1 MNKLTDSEKLMYDVM
16 GAIAS
21 GDVPVIYKGAMI
33 TKLILQENGF
43 DDFARE
49 TTDIDASWVGASS
62 PPMEQLTAMLN
73 DVLSALG
80 LKAIVK
86 REYSEKMSA
95 GFNIVDSAGVEKLSI
110 DIDMRST
117 INSRTYQY
125 GNTTFRGAT
134 PDNVIADKI
143 SVVSSD
149 KIFRR
154 AKDLIDLYALSHC
167 VTVKTADIRAIWAR
181 ESRVPGVFDAFRNR
195 QDELR
200 HSYEKLRRVD
210 AKPDFDVIYDY
221 LTEFLTP
228 FIEAKTAALVWD
240 NNKSSWSDGTEVI
253 PSRSEPKTLLE
264 EIAEA
269 KRISDETL
277 RKEPPRKEP
286 DKER

>member
-16 GAIAS
+16 GAIAN
-21 GDVPVIYKGAMI
+21 GNVPVIYKGAMI

-80 LKAIVK
+80 LKALVK

-95 GFNIVDSAGVEKLSI
+95 GFNIIDSDGVEKLSI
-110 DIDMRST
+110 DIDMRAT

-125 GNTTFRGAT
+125 GNTTFLGAT

-167 VTVKTADIRAIWAR
+167 VTVKTADIRAIWER
-181 ESRVPGVFDAFRNR
+181 ENRVPGVFDAFRNR

-200 HSYEKLRRVD
+200 PPTRNCVEWTR
-210 AKPDFDVIYDY
+210 
-221 LTEFLTP
+221 
-228 FIEAKTAALVWD
+228 
-240 NNKSSWSDGTEVI
+240 N
-253 PSRSEPKTLLE
+253 
-264 EIAEA
+264 
-269 KRISDETL
+269 RIL
-277 RKEPPRKEP
+277 M
-286 DKER
+286 